1 VNRPS
6 TRPARRH
13 RTPSADVEAAL
24 LGSAIDLLEAEGP
37 DALTVRRIAAAAGVS
52 PTGVYNHFD
61 GKNGIVDAIFQRGFA
76 TLTEAMA
83 VLAETHDPAEALLR
97 GGHRYRALAL
107 EHPTTYSVMFLKSV
121 PGYEPSDASHEAAIR
136 SFDGLLACVTRGID
150 SGALRP
156 GDPVEVAT
164 QWWSGMHGAIALELA
179 GIGFV
184 EDRDR
189 LYEQLLATMLRGLAA
204 ATGGPAA
211 D

>member
-1 VNRPS
+1 M
-6 TRPARRH
+6 
-13 RTPSADVEAAL
+13 EAAL
-24 LGSAIDLLEAEGP
+24 LRAAIDLLEAEGP

-76 TLTEAMA
+76 RLTDAMA
-83 VLAETHDPAEALLR
+83 EMAQEHDPKEALLL
-97 GGHRYRALAL
+97 GGHLYRALAL

-121 PGYEPSDASHEAAIR
+121 PGYEPSDASHDAAIA
-136 SFDGLLACVTRGID
+136 SFDGLLACMTRGID
-150 SGALRP
+150 SGVLRA
-156 GDPVEVAT
+156 GDPVEIAT

-189 LYEQLLATMLRGLAA
+189 LYEQMLATMLRGLVAE
-204 ATGGPAA
+204 A
-211 D
+211 DDPDTD